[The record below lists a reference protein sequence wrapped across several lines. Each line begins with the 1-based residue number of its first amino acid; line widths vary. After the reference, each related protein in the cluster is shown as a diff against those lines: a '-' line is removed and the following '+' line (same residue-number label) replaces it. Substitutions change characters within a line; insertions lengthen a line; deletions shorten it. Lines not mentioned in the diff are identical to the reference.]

1 MISTVILKL
10 KLGTSL
16 LDVTASKMGKPKE
29 ITNNNNDT
37 SENIKKIKEN
47 KSDEDKKSGA
57 QTAIVLGL
65 IGGLIALLLKNSVK
79 QSSTNSSV
87 IGARDP
93 SLYRGMHGLRDEYDL
108 IVVGAGLSGRDQEN
122 ISGIILTSVSKV
134 L

>member
-16 LDVTASKMGKPKE
+16 LDLTASKMGKPKE

-37 SENIKKIKEN
+37 SESLKKIKEN

-57 QTAIVLGL
+57 QNAIVLGL

-79 QSSTNSSV
+79 HSTNSSV

-122 ISGIILTSVSKV
+122 ISGQILTSVSQV